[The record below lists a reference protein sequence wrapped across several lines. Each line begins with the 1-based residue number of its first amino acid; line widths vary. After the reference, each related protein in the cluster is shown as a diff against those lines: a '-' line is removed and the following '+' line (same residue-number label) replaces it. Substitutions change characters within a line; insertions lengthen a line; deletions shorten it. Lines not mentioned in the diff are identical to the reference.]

1 MDRNLALEVV
11 RVTEAA
17 ALASARF
24 MGRGDEAAADQAATE
39 AMHQVFSAMA
49 MNGTIV
55 IGEGYESEIPI
66 LFVGERVGNGQGPEI
81 DVALDALEG
90 PVICATGAPN
100 AISVI
105 AITEGGKFLTCPNHL
120 YMEKIAVG
128 PEGKGVVDLD
138 KPPQE
143 NLKQLADVKGTY
155 IEDLT
160 VVILDRPRNE
170 KVINE
175 IRKAGARIRLLSA
188 GDLAAALA
196 TTRAEAGVDILMGSG
211 GVAQGILAAAA
222 LRCMGG
228 EIQGRLEEPRNAE
241 EADQLRA
248 AGIYDLTKKY
258 TAEEMAGGDVMF
270 AATGVTPGDYLQGV
284 RFFKGGATTNSV
296 VMRFQ
301 SRTAR
306 FIEAIHHFDL
316 KPEY

>member
-39 AMHQVFSAMA
+39 AMHRVFNDVAMH
-49 MNGTIV
+49 GTIV
-55 IGEGYESEIPI
+55 IGEGNEGEVPM
-66 LFVGERVGNGQGPEI
+66 LFVGERLGNGQGSEI

-90 PVICATGAPN
+90 PLICATGAPN

-105 AITEGGKFLTCPNHL
+105 AIAEKGKFLACPNHL

-128 PEGKGVVDLD
+128 LEGKDVVDLD
-138 KPPQE
+138 KSPQE
-143 NLKQLADVKGTY
+143 NLRQLAEVKGTY
-155 IEDLT
+155 VADLT

-170 KVINE
+170 KIINE

-196 TTRAEAGVDILMGSG
+196 TTRDKAGVDILMGSG

-228 EIQGRLEEPRNAE
+228 EIQGRFKPRNE
-241 EADQLRA
+241 EEVDQLRA

-258 TAEEMAGGDVMF
+258 TAEEMAGGNVMF
-270 AATGVTPGDYLQGV
+270 AATGVTPGDFLQGV

-296 VMRFQ
+296 VLRLQ
-301 SRTAR
+301 SRTVR
-306 FIEAIHHFDL
+306 FIEAIHHFDFT
-316 KPEY
+316 PEY

>member
-24 MGRGDEAAADQAATE
+24 MGRGDEAAADEVATE
-39 AMHQVFSAMA
+39 AMHRVFNAVA

-55 IGEGYESEIPI
+55 IGEGNENEVPM
-66 LFVGERVGNGQGPEI
+66 LFVGEKVGNEREPEI

-90 PVICATGAPN
+90 PIICATGAPN

-105 AITEGGKFLTCPNHL
+105 AITERGKFLACPNHL

-128 PEGKGVVDLD
+128 PEGKDIVDLD
-138 KPPQE
+138 KSPQE
-143 NLKQLADVKGTY
+143 NLRQLAEVKETH

-170 KVINE
+170 DIINE
-175 IRKAGARIRLLSA
+175 VRKAGARVRLFRA
-188 GDLAAALA
+188 GDLAPALA
-196 TTRAEAGVDILMGSG
+196 TTRDDAGVDILMGSG
-211 GVAQGILAAAA
+211 RVAQGILAAAA
-222 LRCMGG
+222 LRCVGG
-228 EIQGRLEEPRNAE
+228 EIQGRFMPRNRE
-241 EADQLRA
+241 EEDQLRA
-248 AGIYDLTKKY
+248 VGIYDPKKKY
-258 TAEEMAGGDVMF
+258 TAEEMAGGNVMF
-270 AATGVTPGDYLQGV
+270 AATGVTPGDYLKGV

-301 SRTAR
+301 SRTVR
-306 FIEAIHHFDL
+306 FIEAIHHFDV

>member
-39 AMHQVFSAMA
+39 AMHRVFNAIA

-55 IGEGYESEIPI
+55 IGEGNEGEVPM
-66 LFVGERVGNGQGPEI
+66 LFVGEKVGNGQGPAI

-90 PVICATGAPN
+90 PIICATGAPN

-105 AITEGGKFLTCPNHL
+105 AITERGKFLACPNHL

-128 PEGKGVVDLD
+128 PEGKGIVDLD
-138 KPPQE
+138 EPPQE
-143 NLKQLADVKGTY
+143 NLRQLADAKGTY

-160 VVILDRPRNE
+160 VVVLDRPRNE
-170 KVINE
+170 KIINE
-175 IRKAGARIRLLSA
+175 VRRAGARIRLLSA
-188 GDLAAALA
+188 GDLAAAIA
-196 TTRAEAGVDILMGSG
+196 TTRDEAGVDVLMGSG

-228 EIQGRLEEPRNAE
+228 EIQGRFKPRNE
-241 EADQLRA
+241 EEVDQLRA
-248 AGIYDLTKKY
+248 AGIYDLKKKY
-258 TAEEMAGGDVMF
+258 TAEEMAGGNVMF
-270 AATGVTPGDYLQGV
+270 AATGVTPGDYLKGV

-296 VMRFQ
+296 VVRFQ
-301 SRTAR
+301 SRTVR
-306 FIEAIHHFDL
+306 FIEAIHRFDF